1 MAPHIAPNAAEGDP
15 SAAVSAAVE
24 LLEVLRA
31 RGQDGAGTAVS
42 PSQLRALLVVEEA
55 EGINLRSLGAVLG
68 SRPPSVTRLCDRMA
82 AMGLLERTPSRTS
95 RREVELR
102 LTAQGRA
109 LLDEQRV
116 IRLREMSAVLARME
130 PAAIDALVAGLSGFR
145 EAAGGVFAHGDAAA
159 GPSGAGPGGSGPP
172 AAVPAAGGLPYR
184 ARPGR
189 TGPGVGPRHGTAGR
203 ARTRAGCG
211 LPHPS
216 PTVLR
221 CARYRRPGTPV
232 AGDGN

>member
-172 AAVPAAGGLPYR
+172 GGGPGGGRAPVPGATGPHRAGGGPAARDG
-184 ARPGR
+184 
-189 TGPGVGPRHGTAGR
+189 GPGADPSRVR
-203 ARTRAGCG
+203 APA
-211 LPHPS
+211 
-216 PTVLR
+216 
-221 CARYRRPGTPV
+221 PV
-232 AGDGN
+232 SDSA